1 MLLMGGLHGYAGRL
15 ASRRIGNEF
24 ERLAKYRLVQ
34 SAGVGARLWKPSLLP
49 YARKRLELATVFDDS
64 GLGAQGGKLYGLAR
78 EQGQELTLELE
89 YDKSLEQYRAVHPDP
104 AQFQPPMAYDPGA
117 RLWAL
122 SLDDSHRLSDVRL
135 LERMVTLRGGRPA
148 QLRRV
153 LEISG
158 ATRAHLDEIWSGGL
172 PPPSLVEALERFKV
186 ELGLAEVAAT
196 QKEDRLLSTDTQRVL
211 FCLVP
216 HLGHWPED
224 LCLRVHDADG
234 ELQQVYG
241 RRQQLGLFKRSVSIR
256 QLARGG
262 FVEQTETLLDTSTAL
277 AHEAGVLDLILGL
290 LPGDSQPSARDPVVR
305 RAWCAGHG
313 AFDRGVR
320 GARDSFGPV
329 ESRCHY
335 QRLGLRGAELPARVR
350 QRPAQGRGDT
360 ALALSAPVVV
370 PTGAFP
376 AGQSAVVESGQGTAG
391 VSTAALSP
399 AL

>member
-1 MLLMGGLHGYAGRL
+1 M
-15 ASRRIGNEF
+15 
-24 ERLAKYRLVQ
+24 
-34 SAGVGARLWKPSLLP
+34 
-49 YARKRLELATVFDDS
+49 
-64 GLGAQGGKLYGLAR
+64 
-78 EQGQELTLELE
+78 
-89 YDKSLEQYRAVHPDP
+89 
-104 AQFQPPMAYDPGA
+104 
-117 RLWAL
+117 
-122 SLDDSHRLSDVRL
+122 
-135 LERMVTLRGGRPA
+135 
-148 QLRRV
+148 RRV

-305 RAWCAGHG
+305 RAWLKAARQQLGALAMAHSTEVFEALGIHSGRLKVDATTSASGSEVLSYLPVFISDLPKAVVTLRSLYPHLSLSRLAHFLRDNPLSSSQARELLEYRRLPYRLRYALDREQQFSALGCVLDGIYQVRRFHEPTDAWVQCIASEFSPRALGQAADLGRRRGRRVAHVGAIVVAPIRPRHLQHPAGSKAAECRPGIAGAEFLPGAGRVPVGSGTGRAGHV
-313 AFDRGVR
+313 F
-320 GARDSFGPV
+320 RD
-329 ESRCHY
+329 
-335 QRLGLRGAELPARVR
+335 
-350 QRPAQGRGDT
+350 RPAAAARWHRR
-360 ALALSAPVVV
+360 LSA
-370 PTGAFP
+370 GLA
-376 AGQSAVVESGQGTAG
+376 
-391 VSTAALSP
+391 
-399 AL
+399 